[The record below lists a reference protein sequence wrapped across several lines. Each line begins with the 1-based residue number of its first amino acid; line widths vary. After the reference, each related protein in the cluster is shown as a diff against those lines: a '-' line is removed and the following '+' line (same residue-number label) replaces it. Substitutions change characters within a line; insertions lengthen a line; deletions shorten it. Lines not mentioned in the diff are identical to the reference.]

1 MINLPGRTLTFFCSL
16 LLCLT
21 AMPLPAQSAQNP
33 LPQVEAS
40 VNDILG
46 VLKDDTI
53 QGAAQREQLSSLI
66 RQRFDFATMSQ
77 YVLGPQWRISSA
89 AEKDRFTAL
98 FTDLLEASY
107 LGKIEAYSDEKVS
120 FTEERI
126 EGTRAQVNTLVL
138 SGSKEIPIEYRLKQ
152 HNADWLVYDVIIE
165 GVSLVRTYRENYRE
179 IVRKEG
185 LESLLER
192 MQNKLVE
199 NRQEESTAE

>member
-1 MINLPGRTLTFFCSL
+1 MNNLPGITLTFLCGL
-16 LLCLT
+16 LLWLA
-21 AMPLPAQSAQNP
+21 AMPLPVQSAQEP

-53 QGAAQREQLSSLI
+53 QGEAQREQLSTLI

-77 YVLGPQWRISSA
+77 YVLGPQWRKTSP
-89 AEKDRFTAL
+89 AEKDRFTSL

-126 EGTRAQVNTLVL
+126 EGSRAQVNTVVL
-138 SGSKEIPIEYRLKQ
+138 TGSTEIPIEYRLKQ

-185 LESLLER
+185 IKGLLER

-199 NRQEESTAE
+199 IRQEPAAE

>member
-1 MINLPGRTLTFFCSL
+1 MSNLPGITLTFLCSL
-16 LLCLT
+16 LLWLT
-21 AMPLPAQSAQNP
+21 AMPLPAQSAQGP

-53 QGAAQREQLSSLI
+53 QGEAQREQLSTLI

-77 YVLGPQWRISSA
+77 YVLGPQWRKSSPA
-89 AEKDRFTAL
+89 DKDRFTSL

-126 EGTRAQVNTLVL
+126 EGTRAQVNTVVL
-138 SGSKEIPIEYRLKQ
+138 TGSKEIPIEYRLKQ

-185 LESLLER
+185 IKGLLER
-192 MQNKLVE
+192 MQNKLEE
-199 NRQEESTAE
+199 NRQEETAAE

>member
-1 MINLPGRTLTFFCSL
+1 MKNLPGITLIFFCTL

-21 AMPLPAQSAQNP
+21 TIPLSAQSAQGP

-53 QGAAQREQLSSLI
+53 QGEAQREQLSSLI

-77 YVLGPQWRISSA
+77 YVLGPQWRKSTPA
-89 AEKDRFTAL
+89 DKDRFTSL

-126 EGTRAQVNTLVL
+126 EGTRAQVNTVVL

-152 HNADWLVYDVIIE
+152 HNAGWLVYDVIIE

-185 LESLLER
+185 IKGLLER
-192 MQNKLVE
+192 MQNKLEE
-199 NRQEESTAE
+199 NRQGETAAE